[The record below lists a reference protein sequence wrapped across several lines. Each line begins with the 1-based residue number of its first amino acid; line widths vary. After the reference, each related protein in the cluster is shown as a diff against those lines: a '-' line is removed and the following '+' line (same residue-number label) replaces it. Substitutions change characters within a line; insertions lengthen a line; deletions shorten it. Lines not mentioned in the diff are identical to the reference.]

1 MEMGVFT
8 PKLNFVDGKVY
19 SIEEQVT
26 MPESGVYEAELQHDN
41 IDESTLRVYT
51 GPQMTGDLVQTFTLS
66 TPSLTPWK
74 RIIRI
79 HSAEPAV
86 YISYQTEG
94 DTVEADDVNRLQDEI
109 YRTQSAV
116 NTAERRVEEVK
127 AGLEEEMQ
135 GLEEN
140 FQEITKPEID
150 ALDDIEGF
158 EPGEGGGGCACS
170 ALTEEEIDA
179 VTPGGGIPQFA
190 YDPLTVEEIEE
201 ATQ

>member
-8 PKLNFVDGKVY
+8 PKLNFVEGKVY
-19 SIEEQVT
+19 SIEEQIA
-26 MPESGVYEAELQHDN
+26 MPEGGVYEAELQHDN

-109 YRTQSAV
+109 YRTQAAV
-116 NTAERRVEEVK
+116 NTAERRMEDVK
-127 AGLEEEMQ
+127 TGLEEEMQ

>member
-8 PKLNFVDGKVY
+8 PKLNVVEGKVY
-19 SIEEQVT
+19 SIEERIV
-26 MPESGVYEAELQHDN
+26 MPEGGVYEAELQHDN
-41 IDESTLRVYT
+41 VDEATLRVYT

-79 HSAEPAV
+79 HSAEPTV

-116 NTAERRVEEVK
+116 NTTERRMEEGK
-127 AGLEEEMQ
+127 TGLEEEMQ
-135 GLEEN
+135 KLKEGFE
-140 FQEITKPEID
+140 EITEPEID

-158 EPGEGGGGCACS
+158 EPGEGGGGCDCS

>member
-8 PKLNFVDGKVY
+8 PKLNVVEGKVY
-19 SIEEQVT
+19 SIEERIV
-26 MPESGVYEAELQHDN
+26 MPEGGVYEAELQHDN
-41 IDESTLRVYT
+41 IDEATLRVYT

-116 NTAERRVEEVK
+116 NTTERRMEEVK
-127 AGLEEEMQ
+127 TGLKGEMQ
-135 GLEEN
+135 KLKEGFE
-140 FQEITKPEID
+140 EITEPEID

-158 EPGEGGGGCACS
+158 EPGEGGGGCDCS

>member
-1 MEMGVFT
+1 MDTGIFT
-8 PKLNFVDGKVY
+8 PKLNYVEGKIY
-19 SIEEQVT
+19 SIEEQIT
-26 MPESGVYEAELQHDN
+26 MPEGGVYDAELQHDN
-41 IDESTLRVYT
+41 INESSLRVYT
-51 GPQMTGDLVQTFTLS
+51 GPQKTGDLVQTFTLS

-79 HSAEPAV
+79 YSSEPAV
-86 YISYQTEG
+86 YISYETEG

-116 NTAERRVEEVK
+116 NTTERRMEETK
-127 AGLEEEMQ
+127 AGLEKDMRE
-135 GLEEN
+135 LEES

-158 EPGEGGGGCACS
+158 EPGEGGGGCGCT

-179 VTPGGGIPQFA
+179 VTPGGGVPQFA
-190 YDPLTVEEIEE
+190 FDPLTAEEIEE

>member
-1 MEMGVFT
+1 
-8 PKLNFVDGKVY
+8 
-19 SIEEQVT
+19 
-26 MPESGVYEAELQHDN
+26 MPEGGVYEAELQHDN
-41 IDESTLRVYT
+41 IDEATLRVYT

-79 HSAEPAV
+79 HSVEPAV

-94 DTVEADDVNRLQDEI
+94 DTVEADDVNRLQNEI

-116 NTAERRVEEVK
+116 NTTERRMEEVK
-127 AGLEEEMQ
+127 TGLEEEMQ
-135 GLEEN
+135 KLKEGFE
-140 FQEITKPEID
+140 EITEPEID

-158 EPGEGGGGCACS
+158 EPGEGGGGCDCS

-190 YDPLTVEEIEE
+190 YDPLTPEEIDA

>member
-8 PKLNFVDGKVY
+8 PKLNFVEGKIY
-19 SIEEQVT
+19 SIEERIA
-26 MPESGVYEAELQHDN
+26 MPEGGVYEAELQHDN
-41 IDESTLRVYT
+41 IDEATLRVYT

-79 HSAEPAV
+79 HSAEPTV

-116 NTAERRVEEVK
+116 NTTERRMEEVK
-127 AGLEEEMQ
+127 TGLEEEMQ
-135 GLEEN
+135 KLKEGFE
-140 FQEITKPEID
+140 EITEPEID

-158 EPGEGGGGCACS
+158 EPGEGGGGCDCS

-179 VTPGGGIPQFA
+179 VTLGGGIPQFA